1 MSPFACACISLFCLQ
16 LHDAEHSAN
25 SLRAEMR
32 SLEERVKEIDRLKS
46 LEDLI
51 QSQRWD
57 DMSQMAQTMQTVSRT
72 MARASSPTLRRK
84 K

>member
-1 MSPFACACISLFCLQ
+1 LTNEEDLT
-16 LHDAEHSAN
+16 N
-25 SLRAEMR
+25 SLRIEIQE
-32 SLEERVKEIDRLKS
+32 LETRVQEIDRLKS

-72 MARASSPTLRRK
+72 MARATSPTIIRK
-84 K
+84 KRVELP

>member
-1 MSPFACACISLFCLQ
+1 L
-16 LHDAEHSAN
+16 AEEQDVTN
-25 SLRAEMR
+25 NLRIEMQE
-32 SLEERVKEIDRLKS
+32 LGNRVKEIDRLKS

-72 MARASSPTLRRK
+72 MTRATSPTIIRNKRVELP
-84 K
+84 